1 MNKEPTTYGLNRE
14 KVVRILQIGSEKEE
28 LEHEPIIQEDTAELL
43 RDQLAQPFLSDY
55 TINFCTSG
63 LSKIPCH
70 PAALIPLETIGDL
83 LCDHKTTTSVLKR
96 LKKFGRNLFSKGK
109 VASQRDVGLAIYYS
123 AIANALIFHDV
134 RITRLSYIDLQR
146 SFVDLADKEWMSP
159 QLQSLFRRAH
169 EYCKAK
175 GSRNRKPPNI

>member
-28 LEHEPIIQEDTAELL
+28 LGHEPFIQEDTAELL

-55 TINFCTSG
+55 TINFCASG

-83 LCDHKTTTSVLKR
+83 LWNHKTTTSVLKR
-96 LKKFGRNLFSKGK
+96 LKKFGRSLFSKGK
-109 VASQRDVGLAIYYS
+109 IASQRDVGLAIYYS

-134 RITRLSYIDLQR
+134 RITRLSYLDLHR
-146 SFVDLADKEWMSP
+146 SFIDLADKEWMSP

-175 GSRNRKPPNI
+175 GSRYR

>member
-14 KVVRILQIGSEKEE
+14 KVVRILQIGSKKEE
-28 LEHEPIIQEDTAELL
+28 LEHKPLIQENTAELL
-43 RDQLAQPFLSDY
+43 RDHLAQPFLSDF
-55 TINFCTSG
+55 TMNFCSSG

-83 LCDHKTTTSVLKR
+83 LCDPNTTTSVLKR
-96 LKKFGRNLFSKGK
+96 LKKFGRSLFSKGK
-109 VASQRDVGLAIYYS
+109 IAPQRNVGLAIYYG

-134 RITRLSYIDLQR
+134 RITRLSYLDLHR
-146 SFVDLADKEWMSP
+146 SFMDLASKEWMPP
-159 QLQSLFRRAH
+159 QFQSLFRRAH

-175 GSRNRKPPNI
+175 SSRYR